1 MIVMGKWQERALISA
16 QLQEEGYE
24 VQSFPSFETATAF
37 LCQTSS
43 LPDGVILDFKG
54 VMASTD
60 ELKAF
65 RLLLGD
71 TPLVLCTAPYS
82 STDEL
87 KAFRLLLGDTPL
99 VLCTAPYS
107 RDREAEEALKPAEIL
122 VRPFTVKELVETV
135 KRLIPLSEPIS

>member
-1 MIVMGKWQERALISA
+1 MERLVIIVMGKWQERALISA
-16 QLQEEGYE
+16 QLQEEGYS

-43 LPDGVILDFKG
+43 LPDGVILDSKG
-54 VMASTD
+54 MTASAD
-60 ELKAF
+60 EL
-65 RLLLGD
+65 R
-71 TPLVLCTAPYS
+71 
-82 STDEL
+82 
-87 KAFRLLLGDTPL
+87 AFRLLLGDTPL

-135 KRLIPLSEPIS
+135 KRLIPPSAPIS